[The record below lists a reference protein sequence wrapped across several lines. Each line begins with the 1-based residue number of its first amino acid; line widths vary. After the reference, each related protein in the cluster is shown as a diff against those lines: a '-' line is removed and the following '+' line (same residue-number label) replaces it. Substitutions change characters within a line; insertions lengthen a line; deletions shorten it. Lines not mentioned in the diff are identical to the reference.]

1 MKQDDFA
8 PRPPNGQ
15 VERATAAPGRP
26 AVASYAG
33 AVSRLRR
40 RLPAAPSDRREAVR
54 PDGEPWR
61 GRLVDLER

>member
-15 VERATAAPGRP
+15 VERTTAGPGRP
-26 AVASYAG
+26 AAASYAA
-33 AVSRLRR
+33 AVPRLCR
-40 RLPAAPSDRREAVR
+40 RLPAAPGDRREAVR